1 MNNKVLVYIE
11 IEKNSNIEYK
21 YNKIE
26 KSLIINNVLDTN
38 FVYPYSYLFIANI
51 ESNIESNAFIITD
64 KEIKN
69 NEYYETYIIGL
80 LAIEYEK
87 KMNEIFL
94 CVLEE
99 DYFKIKDVNDLNDK
113 IKDKIYNFFEDYIKD
128 NNIPKKLKVI
138 GYFNKNIALK
148 IFNESITSKIL

>member
-1 MNNKVLVYIE
+1 MNNKILVYIE

-21 YNKIE
+21 YSEKE
-26 KSLIINNVLDTN
+26 KSLIIDNVMDSP
-38 FVYPYSYLFIANI
+38 FVYPYSYGFIKNSKLNNKI
-51 ESNIESNAFIITD
+51 NTFIITD

-80 LAIEYEK
+80 LAIENQK

-94 CVLEE
+94 SVLEE
-99 DYFKIKDVNDLNDK
+99 DYLKIKDINDLNDE
-113 IKDKIYNFFEDYIKD
+113 IKDKIYNFFENYLKD
-128 NNIPKKLKVI
+128 NIPKKLKVI

-148 IFNESITSKIL
+148 VFNELIK